1 MVDDTNTNDVRFRM
15 CGTAQPRIA
24 ARPLGKIPPDE
35 RKWTM
40 ETITAPTPLIA
51 WMDGYASRT
60 PGGRYRGKC
69 RHPQS
74 TLRIAA
80 MGTSDDRF
88 SLRECALCGSRAWFS
103 RKSNRRTD
111 WIQE

>member
-1 MVDDTNTNDVRFRM
+1 
-15 CGTAQPRIA
+15 
-24 ARPLGKIPPDE
+24 
-35 RKWTM
+35 M

-51 WMDGYASRT
+51 WMDGYASRK

-74 TLRIAA
+74 THGIAA
-80 MGTSDDRF
+80 MGTSDDRY